1 MSRVRIFAF
10 LLCLTAF
17 GLQAQDSLRL
27 PRQLKVSQKSLVA
40 HWTMKNPG
48 SGDSA
53 TCDYNVYYQTY
64 SGKRKFKKLAGGLNQ
79 LMHNAV
85 NTDTA
90 HSQLSIDERVKKD
103 AEEFRQEWA
112 ALNTDME
119 NVWTYNYVKRQDF
132 RLVYLDKNFATVRD
146 EAYYFTGGAHGFGV
160 TVYSVLSAKTGQPVE
175 GWRSLVTDTAALL
188 QLAETAFRELKKIP
202 EGTPTS
208 QEWFWNGKFYLTDN
222 FAFTGQGLVFYY
234 NQYEIAPYAAGATEL
249 LLPWNSIRQLLK
261 TSR

>member
-1 MSRVRIFAF
+1 MAA
-10 LLCLTAF
+10 L
-17 GLQAQDSLRL
+17 GLQAQDSLPRL
-27 PRQLKVSQKSLVA
+27 PRQLKVNRKTLLK

-53 TCDYNVYYQTY
+53 TCDYYVRYETY
-64 SGKRKFKKLAGGLNQ
+64 SGKRKYKKLAGGLNE
-79 LMHNAV
+79 LMNNAV

-90 HSQLSIDERVKKD
+90 HRQLPIDERVNKD

-112 ALNTDME
+112 TLNTDLE

-132 RLVYLDKNFATVRD
+132 RLVYLDKNFATIRD

-160 TVYSVLSAKTGQPVE
+160 TVYSVISAKTGQPAE
-175 GWRSLVTDTAALL
+175 SWRSLVTDTLALM
-188 QLAETAFRELKKIP
+188 QLAETEFRQLKKIP

-222 FAFTGQGLVFYY
+222 FGLTTGGMLFYY
-234 NQYEIAPYAAGATEL
+234 NQYEIAPYSAGATEL
-249 LLPWNSIRQLLK
+249 LIPWEEISPLLK
-261 TSR
+261 TGR